1 MNQPI
6 RIIIA
11 DDHELLREG
20 FSLLLRK
27 QKEIEIVDEASNG
40 KDLLEKVRK
49 LQPDVVV
56 TDIQMPEMDG
66 IQATKKIKEEFPQI
80 EVIAL
85 TMFNE
90 DHLIIDMLE
99 SGAKGYLLKNTSQK
113 ELSEAIKAVY
123 NGGTHFCS
131 STSERLKNMI
141 VQSKFNP
148 YKKKPSEIFSEREI
162 EVMKLICQQMQN
174 KEIAEKLFISVRTV
188 EGYREKVFEKTGA
201 RTIAGVTIFAI
212 KNGIYQI

>member
-148 YKKKPSEIFSEREI
+148 YKKKPSEVFSEREI

>member
-1 MNQPI
+1 MYKPI

-27 QKEIEIVDEASNG
+27 QKDIEIVDEASNG
-40 KDLLEKVRK
+40 KDLLDKVRK
-49 LQPDVVV
+49 QLPDVVV

-66 IQATKKIKEEFPQI
+66 IQATKKIKEEFPQV

-113 ELSEAIKAVY
+113 ELSEAIKAVH

-131 STSERLKNMI
+131 STSERLKTMI

>member
-1 MNQPI
+1 MYQSI
-6 RIIIA
+6 RILIA

-20 FSLLLRK
+20 FSLLLKK
-27 QKEIEIVDEASNG
+27 QKEIEIIDEASNG

-49 LQPDVVV
+49 QQPDVVV

-66 IQATKKIKEEFPQI
+66 IEATKKIKEEFPQI

-99 SGAKGYLLKNTSQK
+99 AGAKGYLLKNTTQK
-113 ELSEAIKAVY
+113 ELTEAIKAVH

-131 STSERLKNMI
+131 STSEKLKGMI
-141 VQSKFNP
+141 VQSVFNP
-148 YKKKPSEIFSEREI
+148 YKKRPTETFSEREI
-162 EVMKLICQQMQN
+162 EVMKLICQQLQN
-174 KEIAEKLFISVRTV
+174 KEIADKLFISVRTV
-188 EGYREKVFEKTGA
+188 EGYREKIFEKTGS
-201 RTIAGVTIFAI
+201 RTVAGVTIFAI
-212 KNGIYQI
+212 KNGIYKI

>member
-1 MNQPI
+1 MYQSI
-6 RIIIA
+6 RILIA

-20 FSLLLRK
+20 FSLLLKK
-27 QKEIEIVDEASNG
+27 QKEIEIIDEASNG

-49 LQPDVVV
+49 QQPDVVV

-66 IQATKKIKEEFPQI
+66 IEATKKIKEEFPQI

-99 SGAKGYLLKNTSQK
+99 AGAKGYLLKNTTKK
-113 ELSEAIKAVY
+113 ELTEAIKAVH

-131 STSERLKNMI
+131 STSEKLKGMI
-141 VQSKFNP
+141 VQSVFNP
-148 YKKKPSEIFSEREI
+148 YKKRPTETFSEREI
-162 EVMKLICQQMQN
+162 EVMKLICQQLQN
-174 KEIAEKLFISVRTV
+174 KEIADKLFISVRTV
-188 EGYREKVFEKTGA
+188 EGYREKIFEKTGS
-201 RTIAGVTIFAI
+201 RTVAGVTIFAI
-212 KNGIYQI
+212 KNGIYKI

>member
-1 MNQPI
+1 MYQPI

-20 FSLLLRK
+20 FSLLLKK

-131 STSERLKNMI
+131 STSERLKTMI